1 MYKKLF
7 YLFLVL
13 ASLTAVNTA
22 LRRQSFGASASVAEL
37 VAYYPL
43 S

>member
-7 YLFLVL
+7 YLFFVL

-22 LRRQSFGASASVAEL
+22 VAEL

-43 S
+43 NEGTG